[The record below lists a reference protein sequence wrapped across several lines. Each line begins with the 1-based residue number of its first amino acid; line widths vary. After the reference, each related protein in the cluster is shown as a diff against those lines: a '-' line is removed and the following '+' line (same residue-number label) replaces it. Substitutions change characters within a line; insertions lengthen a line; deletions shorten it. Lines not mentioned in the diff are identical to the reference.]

1 MEDELERK
9 SSVKTI
15 TPRTPVQETAS
26 RKADQPR
33 VPQVN
38 LAPPKAAQHID
49 DARRVSR
56 TVELT
61 GATAS
66 GLMAQITSPSDYVS
80 NFELLHDFFLTYRSY
95 ITQADLLA
103 YMFTRL
109 EWSMT
114 ADSDFARIVKVR
126 VFVAIRHWLLNY
138 FLEDFVLNRALRS
151 QFCKLANSLCQ
162 GLRRSAAKDG
172 DRNICRE
179 IKRCYCDQLRLYWDI
194 PRTLDPDARV
204 YYGGELGSRD
214 PMLADEV
221 LEKPAHSYA
230 HTQLYNSPLAM
241 KHITALPEHDTG
253 ERMRQTQNPS
263 MSTAPE
269 EVLALRRRHEYRNS
283 DQSIDVT
290 WCAMPRKALRNKLH
304 HSKTPLGPRSATP
317 EAMREYMGT
326 PQPAPAPK
334 TPLQSPRLPF
344 QSDASSSTAPDIYA
358 SPSFLNATSPAPT
371 ALSLSGSLVRGMG
384 VQPMSPQV
392 VIPRDADITHSVAP
406 SFVDPFTGNSTQH
419 RPSKSSVS
427 TGPSLLG
434 SVRRALSVR
443 KFSTN
448 TLHGP
453 SRSRNASKASG
464 RGSATPTPYMSSPG
478 MPGRPSGS
486 MPRVD
491 MLAAQLLQSF
501 ESAIRGQTEQNDTL
515 QHTGSGNEAV
525 VQTSRIAE
533 VPPPITEVSEVSD
546 ERIEYGQALTQGEE
560 PTHMGPP
567 SIVEKEPEL
576 ERVEEFPQELPQ
588 EKRSKHR
595 HALSAESNFTD
606 LSAGIRGSHHAPLN
620 EALHK
625 DIAKSSPTLT
635 QDITT
640 RFNDAPIVEESS
652 EVETIVH
659 GQPEALYLRNY
670 NKFPYGLSPNS
681 TQKSL
686 GAETFVTDVTDTST
700 NDPFSLE
707 RINSRHIKRQPGGDL
722 RAHEHVR
729 SLMVPPQHHS
739 MYLLE
744 DDGSVS
750 PSMSDIVETTGP
762 GQANQR
768 TSALGMLTT
777 HSSQQLANMDPL
789 FVQAAADLAALPDEA
804 DDGGIE
810 ATLAKLEGRIT
821 TPEYDELSQ
830 AARMNALDRL
840 EQATSLSRPDSAQ
853 AQSEDLRR
861 HREEEVDG
869 VAITLPPDAHL
880 EDAQESFNTMITQPR
895 THDLSSTRA
904 ASISDS
910 MTSYSSTPILE
921 RGDSSRNQRHHYDR
935 EGAMVLPSDP
945 LTAADESYVT
955 AMENE
960 MSDEQPVSE
969 EGQSV
974 VGSVIER
981 PQYERHRRAIPS
993 QSTQRSFLLDPD
1005 QSLSHL
1011 DATPPEEPRRAI
1023 ARSEMRSFYDDAD
1036 SVHEDDVL
1044 PHPLAHPK
1052 TPPRAIESI
1061 KLQPEPKSLADPR
1074 LAESVSRA
1082 SLRRHV
1088 PLQDR
1093 VDYHARAA
1101 TDLRAGS
1108 GGTIREMNTI
1118 YALPP
1123 RPLFSIS
1130 TNHYPFVLAYEAA
1143 ILAQQFTLIEKDALS
1158 DITWRELV
1166 DHRWSSIQDPHLNW
1180 ADYLNSFNNSPE
1192 ELYLRGGIDVCTTRF
1207 NLMVQWVSSEILLT
1221 QEVHERAAC
1230 ISKFIQIAS
1239 ECRKIRNWATAIQI
1253 TMALTS
1259 SRVQRLTR
1267 TWSLMLDHDRQDL
1280 QSLDIMILPARNF
1293 SNIRN
1298 EQDRHRIKA
1307 DRANEDKRLG
1317 RASPSG
1323 IGCVPW
1329 MALYTRDLVANAQKP
1344 EYLEAPM
1351 AVTADGVV
1359 LTDLPGAEDKIG
1371 TTHGAINERVINVE
1385 RMRASASIIRHFVD
1399 LKRASEEY
1407 VLRSVP
1413 EILSRCLWIAALP
1426 EEELESRSRMIEH

>member
-1 MEDELERK
+1 
-9 SSVKTI
+9 
-15 TPRTPVQETAS
+15 
-26 RKADQPR
+26 
-33 VPQVN
+33 
-38 LAPPKAAQHID
+38 
-49 DARRVSR
+49 
-56 TVELT
+56 
-61 GATAS
+61 
-66 GLMAQITSPSDYVS
+66 
-80 NFELLHDFFLTYRSY
+80 
-95 ITQADLLA
+95 
-103 YMFTRL
+103 
-109 EWSMT
+109 
-114 ADSDFARIVKVR
+114 
-126 VFVAIRHWLLNY
+126 
-138 FLEDFVLNRALRS
+138 
-151 QFCKLANSLCQ
+151 
-162 GLRRSAAKDG
+162 
-172 DRNICRE
+172 
-179 IKRCYCDQLRLYWDI
+179 
-194 PRTLDPDARV
+194 
-204 YYGGELGSRD
+204 
-214 PMLADEV
+214 
-221 LEKPAHSYA
+221 
-230 HTQLYNSPLAM
+230 
-241 KHITALPEHDTG
+241 
-253 ERMRQTQNPS
+253 
-263 MSTAPE
+263 
-269 EVLALRRRHEYRNS
+269 
-283 DQSIDVT
+283 
-290 WCAMPRKALRNKLH
+290 
-304 HSKTPLGPRSATP
+304 
-317 EAMREYMGT
+317 
-326 PQPAPAPK
+326 
-334 TPLQSPRLPF
+334 
-344 QSDASSSTAPDIYA
+344 
-358 SPSFLNATSPAPT
+358 
-371 ALSLSGSLVRGMG
+371 
-384 VQPMSPQV
+384 
-392 VIPRDADITHSVAP
+392 
-406 SFVDPFTGNSTQH
+406 
-419 RPSKSSVS
+419 
-427 TGPSLLG
+427 
-434 SVRRALSVR
+434 
-443 KFSTN
+443 
-448 TLHGP
+448 
-453 SRSRNASKASG
+453 
-464 RGSATPTPYMSSPG
+464 MSSPG